1 MLLVRL
7 PVNSKLLIVRLLESQ
22 ELHVHIQLDGGGE
35 GWSVPLTPGLFK
47 GQLYII
53 QSCSAEIHFRLNH

>member
-7 PVNSKLLIVRLLESQ
+7 PVNSKLLIVGILESQ
-22 ELHVHIQLDGGGE
+22 KLHVRIRLDGGGE
-35 GWSVPLTPGLFK
+35 EWSVPLTPGLFK

-53 QSCSAEIHFRLNH
+53 QSCSARIHFRLNH